1 MQMKAEREIKVRT
14 MKTTTTATTKTTTK
28 TKTIK
33 MKVVALT
40 RMRLVHPLSN
50 VLRALNKEQN
60 LDYSDGTLTTEEK
73 AKALKQYAF
82 LYVLVI
88 Y

>member
-14 MKTTTTATTKTTTK
+14 MKMTTTATTKTTTK

-33 MKVVALT
+33 TKVVALMRT
-40 RMRLVHPLSN
+40 RLVRPPSN

-60 LDYSDGTLTTEEK
+60 LDYSDGALTTEEK

-82 LYVLVI
+82 LYVPVM